1 MDPGVTGTD
10 VLGGSEIGSR
20 IRAQIRAETSEVW
33 E

>member
-20 IRAQIRAETSEVW
+20 IRAQTSEVW